1 MCLNKIEKSKSPL
14 LDVVNDLTKLVRVQ
28 LNLRFDEVQWFTL
41 IELKSLNRRTKSVP
55 KCNVTNHFL
64 IINAWFSTWYL
75 LLFVSIDRNVG
86 RSQIF
91 AHFWHYSKI
100 WWVILRI
107 FLDLI
112 RLLLYFW
119 WIFKSRKD
127 GEKDMSFPILRV
139 SFAFMRFLR
148 LSYEPRPNMEPS
160 RGGTFLSSQH
170 ILHTVV
176 G

>member
-1 MCLNKIEKSKSPL
+1 M
-14 LDVVNDLTKLVRVQ
+14 NDRTKLVRVRS
-28 LNLRFDEVQWFTL
+28 NLRFDEVRWGSMIRFD
-41 IELKSLNRRTKSVP
+41 RTQKFDSP
-55 KCNVTNHFL
+55 NHFL
-64 IINAWFSTWYL
+64 IISAWFSAWYL

-91 AHFWHYSKI
+91 ALFGIFWHITTTKSDDVSFVFLI
-100 WWVILRI
+100 HT

-112 RLLLYFW
+112 RLLYFW

-148 LSYEPRPNMEPS
+148 LSYEPRPNMEPRRHFSQFSAYTTHSS
-160 RGGTFLSSQH
+160 RL
-170 ILHTVV
+170 I
-176 G
+176 